1 MSYLAG
7 PALLRARLAAEKG
20 KFRMSSPAEPRSH
33 RSVVFAPAAVAEAP
47 AVAETSAAAAAAP
60 PSYGVSGWDL
70 QELLPSAE
78 QGAVAA
84 LLARIEARVSELEA
98 QRPKLHPEMDPA
110 ELVNTLR
117 LFENV
122 LDDIDCL
129 GGYANLWFSADTQQ
143 AEAVAFRNQVRTLL
157 ASTQNRFLFLEL
169 WWKEL
174 DDEQAR
180 RLEPQGPENA
190 DFRHFLGELRR
201 FKPYTLDESSE
212 KIVNLK
218 NANGIDAVLT
228 LYSMITNRMEFE
240 LEVDGEEQTLTEG
253 ELRSLFFSPDY
264 DLRARVYQSLSAGYE
279 KEATVLAQIY
289 ASRVRDWHSE
299 YVELRGF
306 PSPISV
312 RNLGNDIS
320 DQAVDTMLDVVYRNT
335 SLFQDYFRV
344 KGQWLGIGA
353 MRRYD
358 LYAPL
363 AASTSYLSYGDAVS
377 QVLTTLHRFDG
388 RFGELAEKV
397 FRERHIDGEIR
408 KGKRGG
414 AFCATVVPRL
424 TPYVLVNYTGRY
436 RDVSTLA
443 HELGHAVHSQLAS
456 HHSLLTQH
464 PPLPLAETA
473 SVFCEILMTDRML
486 QETKDP
492 MARREM
498 LAAAVDDIYATVMRQ
513 TWFVRFEIEAHQA
526 IIENK
531 SAEDLFVLYER
542 NLREQFGTSMAL
554 APEFRYEWLSI
565 PHIYNTPFYCYAYS
579 FGQLLVL
586 ALYRRYQQEG
596 PAFIPGYVRLLG
608 YGGSRSPAEA
618 LAEMDI
624 DIADPNFWQ
633 GGFDV
638 VRDMIAEL
646 KSLEIR

>member
-1 MSYLAG
+1 
-7 PALLRARLAAEKG
+7 
-20 KFRMSSPAEPRSH
+20 MSSPDERRHH
-33 RSVVFAPAAVAEAP
+33 RSIVFAPAATAEA
-47 AVAETSAAAAAAP
+47 TLAAP
-60 PSYGVSGWDL
+60 PAEEAAYDLSGWDL
-70 QELLPSAE
+70 TELLASSDE
-78 QGAVAA
+78 SVVAPF
-84 LLARIEARVSELEA
+84 LARIEARVKELESC
-98 QRPKLHPEMDPA
+98 RPRLSPEMDPA
-110 ELVNTLR
+110 ELLAILR
-117 LFENV
+117 LFETV
-122 LDDIDCL
+122 LDDVDCL

-143 AEAVAFRNQVRTLL
+143 ADAIAFRNRVRALL
-157 ASTQNRFLFLEL
+157 AGTHNRILFLEL

-180 RLEPQGPENA
+180 RLEPQGAENA
-190 DFRHFLGELRR
+190 DFRHFLAELRR

-218 NANGIDAVLT
+218 NSNGIDSVLT

-240 LEVDGEEQTLTEG
+240 LEVDGVVETMTEG
-253 ELRSLFFSPDY
+253 ELRSLFFTPDY
-264 DLRARVYQSLSAGYE
+264 DLRGRVYQSLSAAYE

-289 ASRVRDWHSE
+289 ASRVRDWHTE

-312 RNLGNDIS
+312 RNLSNDVS

-335 SLFQDYFRV
+335 SLFQDYFRL
-344 KGQWLGIGA
+344 KGQWLGLGA

-363 AASTSYLSYGDAVS
+363 ATSSSYLPYREAVA
-377 QVLTTLHRFDG
+377 QVVSTLRRFDE
-388 RFGELAEKV
+388 RFGELSDRI
-397 FRERHIDGEIR
+397 FRERHIDSEIR

-424 TPYVLVNYTGRY
+424 TPWVLVNYTGRY

-456 HHSLLTQH
+456 HHSPLTQH

-473 SVFCEILMTDRML
+473 SVFCEMLMTDRML
-486 QETKDP
+486 AETKDP

-513 TWFVRFEIEAHQA
+513 TWFVRFELEAHQA

-531 SAEDLFVLYER
+531 SAEDLFALYDR
-542 NLREQFGTSMAL
+542 NLAEQFGSSMTI
-554 APEFRYEWLSI
+554 APEYRYEWLSI
-565 PHIYNTPFYCYAYS
+565 PHIYNTPFYCYSYS

>member
-1 MSYLAG
+1 
-7 PALLRARLAAEKG
+7 
-20 KFRMSSPAEPRSH
+20 MSSPAARRSLP
-33 RSVVFAPAAVAEAP
+33 SILFAPTATAEASLSDTLMP
-47 AVAETSAAAAAAP
+47 PAAP
-60 PSYGVSGWDL
+60 SGMRYEVSGWDL
-70 QELLPSAE
+70 SELLPSAAE
-78 QGAVAA
+78 SVVTQR
-84 LLARIEARVSELEA
+84 LAEIEARVGELESR
-98 QRPKLHPEMDPA
+98 RPKLSPDMDPQQLLA
-110 ELVNTLR
+110 VLR
-117 LFENV
+117 LFEAV

-129 GGYANLWFSADTQQ
+129 GGYANLWFSADTQR
-143 AEAVAFRNQVRTLL
+143 AEAIAFRNRVRALL
-157 ASTQNRFLFLEL
+157 ATTHNRFLFLEL
-169 WWKEL
+169 WWKDL

-180 RLEPQGPENA
+180 RLEPQGAENA
-190 DFRHFLGELRR
+190 DYRHFLAELRR

-218 NANGIDAVLT
+218 NANGIDGVLT

-240 LEVDGEEQTLTEG
+240 IEVDGSEQTLTEG
-253 ELRSLFFSPDY
+253 EMRSLFFSPDY
-264 DLRARVYQSLSAGYE
+264 DVRARVYQQLSLAYE

-289 ASRVRDWHSE
+289 ASRVRDWHTE

-312 RNLGNDIS
+312 RNLGNDVP
-320 DQAVDTMLDVVYRNT
+320 DQAVETMLDVVYRNT
-335 SLFQDYFRV
+335 SLFQDYFRL
-344 KGQWLGIGA
+344 KGQWLGLGA

-363 AASTSYLSYGDAVS
+363 ATASSYVPYRDAVH
-377 QVLTTLHRFDG
+377 QVLSTLRRFDDH
-388 RFGELAEKV
+388 FGDLAERI
-397 FRERHIDGEIR
+397 FRENHIDSEIR

-424 TPYVLVNYTGRY
+424 TPWVLVNFTGRY
-436 RDVSTLA
+436 RDVATLA
-443 HELGHAVHSQLAS
+443 HELGHAVHSLLAS
-456 HHSLLTQH
+456 HHSVLTQH

-473 SVFCEILMTDRML
+473 SVFCEMLMTDRML
-486 QETKDP
+486 AETKDP

-513 TWFVRFEIEAHQA
+513 TWFVRFELEAHQA

-531 SAEDLFVLYER
+531 SAEDLFTLYEK

-554 APEFRYEWLSI
+554 SPEFRYEWLSI

-596 PAFIPGYVRLLG
+596 PAFIPGYLRLLS
-608 YGGSRSPAEA
+608 YGGSRSPADA

-646 KSLEIR
+646 KSLDIR